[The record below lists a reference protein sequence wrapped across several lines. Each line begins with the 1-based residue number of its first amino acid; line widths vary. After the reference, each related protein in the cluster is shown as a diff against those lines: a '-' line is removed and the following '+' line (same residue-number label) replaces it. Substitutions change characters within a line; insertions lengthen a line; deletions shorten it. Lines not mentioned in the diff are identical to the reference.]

1 MPRFPDSGG
10 TPARARRRWSRDPA
24 GCVSHVWEIN
34 EADIQLTNALY
45 PVAQEAMRRGYYMPN
60 RGSIQDAHLELDFSP
75 GLAALDAHR
84 LVLTRKEY
92 ELLSLLV
99 ENAGEI
105 VPREVLLMRIWG
117 YGNQIRTRTLDVHIR
132 RLRTKLG
139 PTAGNIWRPS
149 SASATDSSRSM
160 GAGAIKPR
168 RRRWH

>member
-1 MPRFPDSGG
+1 MERLDNNMDSIQITANKTPR
-10 TPARARRRWSRDPA
+10 
-24 GCVSHVWEIN
+24 
-34 EADIQLTNALY
+34 Y
-45 PVAQEAMRRGYYMPN
+45 
-60 RGSIQDAHLELDFSP
+60 QDAHLELDFSR

-117 YGNQIRTRTLDVHIR
+117 YSNQIRTRTLDVHIR

-139 PTAGNIWRPS
+139 SYSREYLETIFGIGYRFQPFYANRRYQAETPSLAMTA
-149 SASATDSSRSM
+149 A
-160 GAGAIKPR
+160 
-168 RRRWH
+168 